1 MDIIGTIPGQDDVAQ
16 ILALLTTVDRAQR
29 TEDADAFLGV
39 FREDGLWVTGHGKRL
54 YGRDTIGE
62 FTRKVLP
69 GATAETYATYEAD
82 HLLFVRPD
90 IAVLNVNQTYLRRDG
105 DKVLD
110 HGSPVYFLAKDDGV
124 WRIAAA
130 QNTVVVA
137 E

>member
-1 MDIIGTIPGQDDVAQ
+1 MDITGTIPSQDDVDQ

-29 TEDADAFLGV
+29 TEDAEAFLGV
-39 FREDGLWVTGHGKRL
+39 FREDALWVTGHGKRL
-54 YGRDTIGE
+54 YGRDTIGA

-69 GATAETYATYEAD
+69 GATTDTHATYEAD

-90 IAVLNVNQTYLRRDG
+90 IAVLNVNQTYLQRED

-130 QNTVVVA
+130 QNTIVVA